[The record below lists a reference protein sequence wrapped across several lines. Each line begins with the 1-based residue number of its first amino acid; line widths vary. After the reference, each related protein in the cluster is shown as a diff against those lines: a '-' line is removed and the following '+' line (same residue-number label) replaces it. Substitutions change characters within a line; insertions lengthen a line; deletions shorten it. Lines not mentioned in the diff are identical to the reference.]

1 MDFLP
6 DPFRTILA
14 FVVVLGVLIFV
25 HELGHYLAAR
35 WRGVHVERF
44 SIGFG
49 RAIASWHDR
58 RGCEWRIGW
67 IPLGGYV
74 KMHGMEHATGA
85 GDTPP
90 EPGTFRAG
98 ESFHEK
104 SVGDRAIVVAAGPA
118 FNFLLAAL
126 IFAAIFATYGRAV
139 PPEPGAAAEQMV
151 IARVVPGSPAE
162 QAGLEVGDRV
172 LAVEGTSIERF
183 TDLQRFIQ
191 PRAGQAVA
199 ILVRRGEREVT
210 LHPVPAAPSE
220 GAPARIGIQNGPLT
234 PRFERLDPLSAVPAG
249 VTHMVKVSGQ
259 TLAGVWEMITGARGS
274 EEIGGP
280 LRIAQLSGEVA
291 DMGLMPLLTF
301 IALLS
306 VNLALINLFPIPIL
320 DGGHLV
326 FYAAEAIRG
335 RPLTARAQEYAF
347 RGGFALL
354 VTLMVFATWND
365 LTQLGVVRWVQG
377 LLG

>member
-6 DPFRTILA
+6 DPFRTVLA
-14 FVVVLGVLIFV
+14 FLVVLGVLIFV

-49 RAIASWHDR
+49 RAIASWQDS

-67 IPLGGYV
+67 MPLGGYV
-74 KMHGMEHATGA
+74 KMHGMEHGGETE
-85 GDTPP
+85 P
-90 EPGTFRAG
+90 EPGTLRPG
-98 ESFHEK
+98 EAFHEK
-104 SVGDRAIVVAAGPA
+104 SVGDRAIVVAAGPI
-118 FNFLLAAL
+118 FNFLLAAVL
-126 IFAAIFATYGRAV
+126 FALVFATYGQPVGSTAV
-139 PPEPGAAAEQMV
+139 QTVVAGSAAE
-151 IARVVPGSPAE
+151 R
-162 QAGLEVGDRV
+162 AGILPGDRIIGLDGQPV
-172 LAVEGTSIERF
+172 ARF
-183 TDLQRFIQ
+183 EELQRHIQ
-191 PRAGQAVA
+191 PRANQPVEV
-199 ILVRRGEREVT
+199 LLRRGETEVKVIAT
-210 LHPVPAAPSE
+210 PAARPDDGRGVLGVTG
-220 GAPARIGIQNGPLT
+220 GAIER
-234 PRFERLDPLSAVPAG
+234 ERLDPVSAVVSG
-249 VTHMVKVSGQ
+249 TWHMVAVSGQ
-259 TLAGVWEMITGARGS
+259 TLAGVWQMISGGRGA

-291 DMGLMPLLTF
+291 EMGMVSLLTF

-354 VTLMVFATWND
+354 VTLMLLATWND
-365 LTQLGVVRWVQG
+365 LTQLGIVRWVASLMG
-377 LLG
+377 

>member
-6 DPFRTILA
+6 DPFRTVLA

-49 RAIASWHDR
+49 RAIASWNDR

-74 KMHGMEHATGA
+74 KMHGMEHA
-85 GDTPP
+85 GDTQP
-90 EPGTFRAG
+90 EPGSFRPG

-118 FNFLLAAL
+118 FNFLLAAIL
-126 IFAAIFATYGRAV
+126 FAFVFAVHGKPVGTTAV
-139 PPEPGAAAEQMV
+139 QTVVAGSAAERAGIAPGDRILGLDGQR
-151 IARVVPGSPAE
+151 IARFDE
-162 QAGLEVGDRV
+162 
-172 LAVEGTSIERF
+172 
-183 TDLQRFIQ
+183 LQRHIQ
-191 PRAGQAVA
+191 PRAGQPVE
-199 ILVRRGEREVT
+199 ILLRRGESEIKVVAT
-210 LHPVPAAPSE
+210 PAARPE
-220 GAPARIGIQNGPLT
+220 DGRGMLGITGGAIERQ
-234 PRFERLDPLSAVPAG
+234 RLDPFSAALEG
-249 VTHMVKVSGQ
+249 TWHMVSVSGQ
-259 TLAGVWEMITGARGS
+259 TLVGVWQMITGTRGS

-291 DMGLMPLLTF
+291 EMGFLTLVTF
-301 IALLS
+301 IAVLS

-335 RPLTARAQEYAF
+335 RPLTARTQEYAF

-354 VTLMVFATWND
+354 ITLMIFATWND
-365 LTQLGVVRWVQG
+365 LTQLGIVRWFSG
-377 LLG
+377 LIG

>member
-1 MDFLP
+1 ML

-14 FVVVLGVLIFV
+14 FLVVLGVLIFV

-49 RAIASWHDR
+49 RAIASWHDK
-58 RGCEWRIGW
+58 RGCEWRVGW

-74 KMHGMEHATGA
+74 KMHGMEHAGEATA
-85 GDTPP
+85 
-90 EPGTFRAG
+90 EPGSYRPG
-98 ESFHEK
+98 EAFHEK
-104 SVGDRAIVVAAGPA
+104 GVGDRAIVVAAGPI
-118 FNFLLAAL
+118 FNFLLAAVL
-126 IFAAIFATYGRAV
+126 FAGIFATYGRPMGSTAV
-139 PPEPGAAAEQMV
+139 QTVVAGSAAERAG
-151 IARVVPGSPAE
+151 IVPGDRIV
-162 QAGLEVGDRV
+162 GLDGQPV
-172 LAVEGTSIERF
+172 ARF
-183 TDLQRFIQ
+183 EELQRHIQ
-191 PRAGQAVA
+191 PRAGQPVE
-199 ILVRRGEREVT
+199 ILIRRGESEVKVIAT
-210 LHPVPAAPSE
+210 PAARAE
-220 GAPARIGIQNGPLT
+220 DGRGMLGVTGGAIER
-234 PRFERLDPLSAVPAG
+234 ERLDPFSAVAAG
-249 VTHMVKVSGQ
+249 TWHMVAVSGQ
-259 TLAGVWEMITGARGS
+259 TLQGVWQMISGARGA

-291 DMGLMPLLTF
+291 DLGLLPLLTF

-354 VTLMVFATWND
+354 LTLMLLATWND
-365 LTQLGVVRWVQG
+365 LTQLGIVRWVASLMG
-377 LLG
+377 

>member
-6 DPFRTILA
+6 DPLRTILA
-14 FVVVLGVLIFV
+14 FAVVLGVLIFF

-44 SIGFG
+44 SVGFG
-49 RAIASWHDR
+49 RAIASWNDK

-74 KMHGMEHATGA
+74 KMHGMEHA

-90 EPGTFRAG
+90 EPGSFRPG

-118 FNFLLAAL
+118 FNFLLAAVL
-126 IFAAIFATYGRAV
+126 FAAIFATYGRPVGSTAV
-139 PPEPGAAAEQMV
+139 QTVVAGSAAD
-151 IARVVPGSPAE
+151 R
-162 QAGLEVGDRV
+162 AGMAPGDRI
-172 LAVEGTSIERF
+172 LALDGERVSRF
-183 TDLQRFIQ
+183 EQLQRHIQ
-191 PRAGQAVA
+191 PRAGQPVE
-199 ILVRRGEREVT
+199 ILLRRGDAEIKVVAT
-210 LHPVPAAPSE
+210 PAARPDDGRGMLGVTG
-220 GAPARIGIQNGPLT
+220 GAVER
-234 PRFERLDPLSAVPAG
+234 ERLDPFSAVIQG
-249 VTHMVKVSGQ
+249 TWHMVSVSGQ
-259 TLAGVWEMITGARGS
+259 TLVGVWQMISGARGAD
-274 EEIGGP
+274 EIGGP

-291 DMGLMPLLTF
+291 DMGLLPLLSF
-301 IALLS
+301 IAILS

-335 RPLTARAQEYAF
+335 RPLTARMQEYAF

-365 LTQLGVVRWVQG
+365 LTQLGVVRWISG
-377 LLG
+377 LIG

>member
-6 DPFRTILA
+6 DPFRSIAA
-14 FVVVLGVLIFV
+14 FIVVLGVLIFV

-49 RAIASWHDR
+49 RAIAAWSDR

-74 KMHGMEHATGA
+74 KMHGMEFAH
-85 GDTPP
+85 DTPP
-90 EPGTFRAG
+90 EAGTFRAG

-104 SVGDRAIVVAAGPA
+104 SVGDRAIVVFAGPA
-118 FNFLLAAL
+118 FNFLLAAIL
-126 IFAAIFATYGRAV
+126 FAGIFATVGRPVGSTAIQTV
-139 PPEPGAAAEQMV
+139 VAGSAAE
-151 IARVVPGSPAE
+151 R
-162 QAGLEVGDRV
+162 AGLVPGDRV
-172 LAVEGTSIERF
+172 LALDGERVTRF
-183 TDLQRFIQ
+183 DQLQRHIQ
-191 PRAGQAVA
+191 PRGGQPVE
-199 ILVRRGEREVT
+199 ILVRRGETEVKVIAT
-210 LHPVPAAPSE
+210 PAARPE
-220 GAPARIGIQNGPLT
+220 DGRGMLGVTGGAPER
-234 PRFERLDPLSAVPAG
+234 ERLDPFSAVAAG
-249 VTHMVKVSGQ
+249 TWHMVVISGQ
-259 TLAGVWEMITGARGS
+259 TLAGVWKMISGQTGT

-291 DMGLMPLLTF
+291 EMGILSLLSF

-306 VNLALINLFPIPIL
+306 INLALINLFPIPIL

-354 VTLMVFATWND
+354 VTLMILATWND
-365 LTQLGVVRWVQG
+365 LTQLGVVRWVSG

>member
-14 FVVVLGVLIFV
+14 FLVVLGVLIFV

-49 RAIASWHDR
+49 RAVASWQDR

-74 KMHGMEHATGA
+74 KMHGMEHA
-85 GDTPP
+85 GDTQP
-90 EPGTFRAG
+90 EPGSFRRG

-118 FNFLLAAL
+118 FNFLLAAVL
-126 IFAAIFATYGRAV
+126 FAVLFATVGRPVGSTAV
-139 PPEPGAAAEQMV
+139 QTVVAGSAAE
-151 IARVVPGSPAE
+151 R
-162 QAGLEVGDRV
+162 AGLLPGDRI
-172 LAVEGTSIERF
+172 LSLDGERVSRF
-183 TDLQRFIQ
+183 EELQRHVQ
-191 PRAGQAVA
+191 PRAGQPIEV
-199 ILVRRGEREVT
+199 LVRRGETEVKVVAT
-210 LHPVPAAPSE
+210 PM
-220 GAPARIGIQNGPLT
+220 ARPEDGRGMLGVT
-234 PRFERLDPLSAVPAG
+234 GGVLERERLDPFSALASG
-249 VTHMVKVSGQ
+249 TWHMVSLSGQ
-259 TLAGVWEMITGARGS
+259 TLTGVWQMITGQRGS
-274 EEIGGP
+274 DEIGGP
-280 LRIAQLSGEVA
+280 LRIAQLSGQVA
-291 DMGLMPLLTF
+291 EMGTVSLLTF

-306 VNLALINLFPIPIL
+306 INLALINLFPIPIL

-354 VTLMVFATWND
+354 ITLMVLATWND
-365 LTQLGVVRWVQG
+365 LTQLGVVRWVAG
-377 LLG
+377 LMG

>member
-49 RAIASWHDR
+49 RAIASWNDR

-74 KMHGMEHATGA
+74 KMHGMEHAA
-85 GDTPP
+85 DTPP
-90 EPGTFRAG
+90 EPGTYRAG

-118 FNFLLAAL
+118 FNFLLAAVL
-126 IFAAIFATYGRAV
+126 FAVLFATYGKPYGSTAVQTVVAGSAADRA
-139 PPEPGAAAEQMV
+139 GL
-151 IARVVPGSPAE
+151 VPG
-162 QAGLEVGDRV
+162 DRI
-172 LAVEGTSIERF
+172 LALDGERVTRF
-183 TDLQRFIQ
+183 EELQRHIQ
-191 PRAGQAVA
+191 PRAGQPVE
-199 ILVRRGEREVT
+199 ILLRRGETEVKVVAT
-210 LHPVPAAPSE
+210 PAARPDDGRGMLGVTG
-220 GAPARIGIQNGPLT
+220 GAIERH
-234 PRFERLDPLSAVPAG
+234 RLDPFSAAYEG
-249 VTHMVKVSGQ
+249 TWHMISVSGQ
-259 TLAGVWEMITGARGS
+259 TLAGVWQMITGQRGS

-291 DMGLMPLLTF
+291 EMGILNLISF
-301 IALLS
+301 IAILS

-326 FYAAEAIRG
+326 FYAAEAVRG
-335 RPLTARAQEYAF
+335 RPLTARTQEYAF

-354 VTLMVFATWND
+354 ITLMVFATWND
-365 LTQLGVVRWVQG
+365 LTQLGVVRWVSG

>member
-1 MDFLP
+1 MP

-14 FVVVLGVLIFV
+14 FLVVLGVLIFV

-67 IPLGGYV
+67 MPLGGYV
-74 KMHGMEHATGA
+74 KMHGMEHA
-85 GDTPP
+85 GDAAP
-90 EPGTFRAG
+90 EPGTYRPG
-98 ESFHEK
+98 EAFHEK
-104 SVGDRAIVVAAGPA
+104 SVGDRAIVVFAGPA
-118 FNFLLAAL
+118 FNFLLAAVL
-126 IFAAIFATYGRAV
+126 FALVFATYGRPMGSTAV
-139 PPEPGAAAEQMV
+139 QTVVAGSAAE
-151 IARVVPGSPAE
+151 R
-162 QAGLEVGDRV
+162 AGILPGDRIIGLDGEPV
-172 LAVEGTSIERF
+172 ARF
-183 TDLQRFIQ
+183 EELQRHIQ
-191 PRAGQAVA
+191 SRANQPVEV
-199 ILVRRGEREVT
+199 LLRRGEAEVKVIAT
-210 LHPVPAAPSE
+210 PAVRPDDGRGMLGITG
-220 GAPARIGIQNGPLT
+220 GAIER
-234 PRFERLDPLSAVPAG
+234 ERLDPVSAVVAG
-249 VTHMVKVSGQ
+249 TWHMVSVSGQ
-259 TLAGVWEMITGARGS
+259 TLQGVWQMISGARGA

-291 DMGLMPLLTF
+291 EMGVVSLITF

-335 RPLTARAQEYAF
+335 RPLTAQAQEYAF

-354 VTLMVFATWND
+354 VTLMLLATWND
-365 LTQLGVVRWVQG
+365 LTQLGIVRWVASLVG
-377 LLG
+377 

>member
-49 RAIASWHDR
+49 RAIASWQDR

-74 KMHGMEHATGA
+74 KMHGMEHA
-85 GDTPP
+85 GDTQP
-90 EPGTFRAG
+90 EPGSFRAG

-118 FNFLLAAL
+118 FNFLLAAV
-126 IFAAIFATYGRAV
+126 IFAGVFATYGKPVGSTAV
-139 PPEPGAAAEQMV
+139 QTVVAGSAAD
-151 IARVVPGSPAE
+151 R
-162 QAGLEVGDRV
+162 AGLAPGDRI
-172 LAVEGTSIERF
+172 LALDGERVARF
-183 TDLQRFIQ
+183 EQLQRHIQ
-191 PRAGQAVA
+191 PRAGQPVE
-199 ILVRRGEREVT
+199 ILLRRGDTEMKVVAT
-210 LHPVPAAPSE
+210 PAARPE
-220 GAPARIGIQNGPLT
+220 DGRGMLGVTGGAVER
-234 PRFERLDPLSAVPAG
+234 ERLDPFSAVVEG
-249 VTHMVKVSGQ
+249 TWHMVSVSGQ
-259 TLAGVWEMITGARGS
+259 TLAGVWQMITGARGS

-291 DMGLMPLLTF
+291 DMGLLPLLTF
-301 IALLS
+301 IAILS

-354 VTLMVFATWND
+354 ITLMIFATWND
-365 LTQLGVVRWVQG
+365 LTQLGVVRWISG
-377 LLG
+377 LIG

>member
-1 MDFLP
+1 MEFLP

-49 RAIASWHDR
+49 RAIASWNDK
-58 RGCEWRIGW
+58 RGCEWRVGW

-74 KMHGMEHATGA
+74 KMHGMEHAGETA
-85 GDTPP
+85 P

-118 FNFLLAAL
+118 FNFLLAAI
-126 IFAAIFATYGRAV
+126 IFAAVFATYGRPV
-139 PPEPGAAAEQMV
+139 PPPPEAQAEQMV
-151 IARVVPGSPAE
+151 IGRVVPNSPAA
-162 QAGLEVGDRV
+162 QAGLMVGDRI
-172 LAVEGTSIERF
+172 LAMDGTRVERF
-183 TDLQRFIQ
+183 ADLQKHIEV
-191 PRAGQAVA
+191 RAGQAVVL
-199 ILVRRGEREVT
+199 LVQRGDREVT
-210 LHPVPAAPSE
+210 LTPVPAAATENGP
-220 GAPARIGIQNGPLT
+220 GRIGVQNGPGT
-234 PRFERLDPLSAVPAG
+234 PRFERLDPLSAIAAG
-249 VTHMVKVSGQ
+249 AWHMVTVSGQ
-259 TLAGVWEMITGARGS
+259 TLAGVWEMITGARS
-274 EEIGGP
+274 SDEIGGP

-291 DMGLMPLLTF
+291 DMGVRPLLLF

-326 FYAAEAIRG
+326 FYAAEALRG
-335 RPLTARAQEYAF
+335 RPLTARTQEYAF

-354 VTLMVFATWND
+354 ITLMIFATWND
-365 LTQLGVVRWVQG
+365 LTQLGIVRWVSG
-377 LLG
+377 LIG

>member
-14 FVVVLGVLIFV
+14 FVLVLGVLIFV

-49 RAIASWHDR
+49 RAIASWNDR

-74 KMHGMEHATGA
+74 KMHGMEHPSDA
-85 GDTPP
+85 PP
-90 EPGTFRAG
+90 EPGTYRAG

-104 SVGDRAIVVAAGPA
+104 SVGDRAIVVFAGPA
-118 FNFLLAAL
+118 FNFLLAAIL
-126 IFAAIFATYGRAV
+126 FAVIFATIGKPVGSTAV
-139 PPEPGAAAEQMV
+139 QTVVAGSAAE
-151 IARVVPGSPAE
+151 R
-162 QAGLEVGDRV
+162 AGLLPGDRI
-172 LAVEGTSIERF
+172 LALDGERISRF
-183 TDLQRFIQ
+183 DELQRHIQ
-191 PRAGQAVA
+191 PRAGQPVQV
-199 ILVRRGEREVT
+199 LLRRGETEMTLTATPVARGDDGRGLLGVSSGPMEREK
-210 LHPVPAAPSE
+210 LNPFSAAVE
-220 GAPARIGIQNGPLT
+220 GT
-234 PRFERLDPLSAVPAG
+234 WHMLS
-249 VTHMVKVSGQ
+249 VSGQ
-259 TLAGVWEMITGARGS
+259 TLVGVWQMITGQRGS

-291 DMGLMPLLTF
+291 DMGLLPLLSF

-354 VTLMVFATWND
+354 ITLMIFATWND
-365 LTQLGVVRWVQG
+365 LTQLGVVRWISG
-377 LLG
+377 LMG

>member
-6 DPFRTILA
+6 DTFRTILA

-35 WRGVHVERF
+35 WRRVHVERF

-49 RAIASWHDR
+49 RAIASWNDK

-74 KMHGMEHATGA
+74 KMHGMEHAA
-85 GDTPP
+85 DTPP
-90 EPGTFRAG
+90 EPGSYRAG

-104 SVGDRAIVVAAGPA
+104 SVGDRALVVAAGPA
-118 FNFLLAAL
+118 FNFLLAGL

-139 PPEPGAAAEQMV
+139 PPGPEQASEQMV

-162 QAGLEVGDRV
+162 QAGVMVGDRV
-172 LAVEGTSIERF
+172 LGVAGTRIERF
-183 TDLQRFIQ
+183 GELQQHIQ
-191 PRAGQAVA
+191 SRAGQAVDL
-199 ILVRRGEREVT
+199 LVQRGDREVT
-210 LHPVPAAPSE
+210 LRPVPAAATE
-220 GAPARIGIQNGPLT
+220 GGPARIGIQNGSVAA
-234 PRFERLDPLSAVPAG
+234 RFERLDPLSAIPAG
-249 VTHMVKVSGQ
+249 FWHMVKVSGQ
-259 TLAGVWEMITGARGS
+259 TLVGVWEMITGTRGS

-291 DMGLMPLLTF
+291 DMGLLPLLSF

-326 FYAAEAIRG
+326 FYAAEAVRG
-335 RPLTARAQEYAF
+335 RPLTARTQEYAF

-354 VTLMVFATWND
+354 ITLMIFATWND
-365 LTQLGVVRWVQG
+365 LTQLGVVRWVSG

>member
-14 FVVVLGVLIFV
+14 FLLVLGVLIFV

-49 RAIASWHDR
+49 RAIASWQDR
-58 RGCEWRIGW
+58 RGCEWRVGW
-67 IPLGGYV
+67 VPLGGYV
-74 KMHGMEHATGA
+74 KMHGMEFAQ
-85 GDTPP
+85 DTPP

-104 SVGDRAIVVAAGPA
+104 SVGDRAIVVFAGPA

-126 IFAAIFATYGRAV
+126 IFAAVFATYGRPLGTTAV
-139 PPEPGAAAEQMV
+139 QTVVAGSAAE
-151 IARVVPGSPAE
+151 R
-162 QAGLEVGDRV
+162 AGMQPGDRI
-172 LAVEGTSIERF
+172 LALDGERVTRF
-183 TDLQRFIQ
+183 EELQRHIQ
-191 PRAGQAVA
+191 PRANQPVEML
-199 ILVRRGEREVT
+199 IRRGDQEMKLVAT
-210 LHPVPAAPSE
+210 PAARSE
-220 GAPARIGIQNGPLT
+220 DGRGMLGVTGGAIER
-234 PRFERLDPLSAVPAG
+234 ERLDPFSAVASG
-249 VTHMVKVSGQ
+249 TWHMVVVSGQ
-259 TLAGVWEMITGARGS
+259 TLSGVWQMITGARGA

-291 DMGLMPLLTF
+291 DMGLLPLLTF

-335 RPLTARAQEYAF
+335 RPLTMRAQEYAF

-354 VTLMVFATWND
+354 VTLMLLATWND
-365 LTQLGVVRWVQG
+365 LTQLGVVRWVTG

>member
-6 DPFRTILA
+6 DPFRTILS
-14 FVVVLGVLIFV
+14 FLVVLGVLIFV

-44 SIGFG
+44 AIGFG
-49 RAIASWHDR
+49 RAITSWVDK
-58 RGCEWRIGW
+58 RGCEWRVGW

-74 KMHGMEHATGA
+74 KMHGMEHA
-85 GDTPP
+85 GDTQPD
-90 EPGTFRAG
+90 PGSFRAG

-118 FNFLLAAL
+118 FNFLLAAVL
-126 IFAAIFATYGRAV
+126 FAFIFAVHGRPHGSTAV
-139 PPEPGAAAEQMV
+139 QTVVAGSAAERAG
-151 IARVVPGSPAE
+151 IVPG
-162 QAGLEVGDRV
+162 DRIIA
-172 LAVEGTSIERF
+172 LDGERVSRF
-183 TDLQRFIQ
+183 DQLQRHIQ
-191 PRAGQAVA
+191 PRANQPVE
-199 ILVRRGEREVT
+199 IMLRRGESEVKVIAT
-210 LHPVPAAPSE
+210 PAARAE
-220 GAPARIGIQNGPLT
+220 DGRGMLGVTGGAI
-234 PRFERLDPLSAVPAG
+234 EREKLDPFSAVAAG
-249 VTHMVKVSGQ
+249 AWHTVVVSGQ
-259 TLAGVWEMITGARGS
+259 TLAGVWQMITGTRGT
-274 EEIGGP
+274 EELGGP

-291 DMGLMPLLTF
+291 EMGFLTLLSF

-354 VTLMVFATWND
+354 LTLMLLATWND
-365 LTQLGVVRWVQG
+365 LTQLGIVRWVTG
-377 LLG
+377 LIG

>member
-6 DPFRTILA
+6 EPFRTILA

-49 RAIASWHDR
+49 RAIASWNDR
-58 RGCEWRIGW
+58 RGCEWRVGW

-74 KMHGMEHATGA
+74 KMHGMEHAA
-85 GDTPP
+85 DTPP
-90 EPGTFRAG
+90 EPGSFRAG

-104 SVGDRAIVVAAGPA
+104 SVGDRAIIVFAGPA
-118 FNFLLAAL
+118 FNFLLAAVV
-126 IFAAIFATYGRAV
+126 FAVLFATVGRPVGSTAV
-139 PPEPGAAAEQMV
+139 QSVVAGSAAER
-151 IARVVPGSPAE
+151 AGLVPGDRILALDGE
-162 QAGLEVGDRV
+162 RV
-172 LAVEGTSIERF
+172 LRF
-183 TDLQRFIQ
+183 EDLQRHIQ
-191 PRAGQAVA
+191 PRAGQPVEV
-199 ILVRRGEREVT
+199 LVRRGESEVKLIAT
-210 LHPVPAAPSE
+210 PAARE
-220 GAPARIGIQNGPLT
+220 DGRGVLGIAGGAVER
-234 PRFERLDPLSAVPAG
+234 ERLDPFSAVLYG
-249 VTHMVKVSGQ
+249 SWHMVVVSGQ
-259 TLAGVWEMITGARGS
+259 TLAGVWQMITGSRGA

-291 DMGLMPLLTF
+291 DMGILPLLTF

-306 VNLALINLFPIPIL
+306 INLALINLFPIPIL

-354 VTLMVFATWND
+354 VTLMLLATWND
-365 LTQLGVVRWVQG
+365 LTQLGVVRWVAG
-377 LLG
+377 LVG

>member
-1 MDFLP
+1 MDLLP
-6 DPFRTILA
+6 EPFRTVLA

-49 RAIASWHDR
+49 RAIASWQDR
-58 RGCEWRIGW
+58 RGCEWRVGW

-74 KMHGMEHATGA
+74 KMHGMEHA
-85 GDTPP
+85 GDAQP
-90 EPGTFRAG
+90 EPGSFRPG

-104 SVGDRAIVVAAGPA
+104 SVGDRAIVVFAGPA

-126 IFAAIFATYGRAV
+126 LFAGIFATYGRPVGSTAV
-139 PPEPGAAAEQMV
+139 QTVIAGSAAERAG
-151 IARVVPGSPAE
+151 IVPGDRII
-162 QAGLEVGDRV
+162 GLDGQPV
-172 LAVEGTSIERF
+172 ARF
-183 TDLQRFIQ
+183 EDLQRHIQ
-191 PRAGQAVA
+191 PRAGQPVE
-199 ILVRRGEREVT
+199 ILIRRGETEVKVIAT
-210 LHPVPAAPSE
+210 PAARAE
-220 GAPARIGIQNGPLT
+220 DGRGMLGVTGGAVER
-234 PRFERLDPLSAVPAG
+234 ERLDPASAVVSG
-249 VTHMVKVSGQ
+249 TWHMVVVSGQ
-259 TLAGVWEMITGARGS
+259 TLHGVWQMISGSRGA

-280 LRIAQLSGEVA
+280 LRIAQMSGEVA

-354 VTLMVFATWND
+354 LTLMVLATWND
-365 LTQLGVVRWVQG
+365 LTQLGIVRWVASLMG
-377 LLG
+377 